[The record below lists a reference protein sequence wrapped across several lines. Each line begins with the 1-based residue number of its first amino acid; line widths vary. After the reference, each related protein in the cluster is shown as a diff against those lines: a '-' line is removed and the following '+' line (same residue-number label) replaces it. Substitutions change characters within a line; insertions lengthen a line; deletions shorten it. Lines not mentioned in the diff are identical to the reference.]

1 MGRLT
6 SAMSCVLVLLAL
18 CLAGA
23 PVAQAPHW
31 SKPKDPQRVRLYPKF
46 QTGQTLYYQMD
57 FRSRTSGTSE
67 GLIVSPEAS
76 KEQEVSI
83 SALLRLDVI
92 SVAPGPSPEARP
104 SVHLRTTYQ
113 KVASTIRTD
122 VPDPQAD
129 QLHDRI
135 EQLENKSLE
144 FTIGAGGQ
152 VSGIR
157 GLEDIFPEQQ
167 PRLREWLT
175 GIGFTASLPAEGI
188 YPGMKW
194 SSAPPENSGLPLAGI
209 AWESESTYLRDEP
222 CHVVKLIP
230 EETGVQVPNPE
241 SCAVI
246 LSAMS
251 LDGTAKHSDRTPPE
265 FRAKNLRTHGTMSGN
280 GQSLTYI
287 SLETGLVVSVT
298 QTSRQDMDVTVSS
311 DKGGSS
317 LRYQGNVETQW
328 ELSLLPVPSG
338 LPSNPPK

>member
-1 MGRLT
+1 M
-6 SAMSCVLVLLAL
+6 LVLLVM
-18 CLAGA
+18 CLAA
-23 PVAQAPHW
+23 ASVVAQAPHR

-57 FRSRTSGTSE
+57 FRSRTSGISE
-67 GLIVSPEAS
+67 GLIASPEAS
-76 KEQEVSI
+76 TEQEISI
-83 SALLRLDVI
+83 SALVRLDVI
-92 SVAPGPSPEARP
+92 SVAPGPSPETRP
-104 SVHLRTTYQ
+104 SVHLRTTYE

-122 VPDPQAD
+122 VPDPQVD
-129 QLHDRI
+129 QLRDRI
-135 EQLENKSLE
+135 QQLENKSLE

-152 VSGIR
+152 VGEVR

-194 SSAPPENSGLPLAGI
+194 SSAPPENSALPLAGI
-209 AWESESTYLRDEP
+209 AWESESTYLRNEP
-222 CHVVKLIP
+222 CHAVKLTP
-230 EETGVQVPNPE
+230 EDMAVQTPDRE

-246 LSAMS
+246 LSTMS
-251 LDGTAKHSDRTPPE
+251 LDGAAKPSDRTPPE

-287 SLETGLVVSVT
+287 SLGSGLVVSVT
-298 QTSRQDMDVTVSS
+298 QTSRQGMDVTVSS
-311 DKGGSS
+311 DKTGSS
-317 LRYQGNVETQW
+317 LHYRGSVETQW
-328 ELSLLPVPSG
+328 ELSLLPAPSG

>member
-1 MGRLT
+1 MP
-6 SAMSCVLVLLAL
+6 VLLAM
-18 CLAGA
+18 CLATA
-23 PVAQAPHW
+23 SLAAQAPRQRTL
-31 SKPKDPQRVRLYPKF
+31 KDPQRVRLYPKF

-67 GLIVSPEAS
+67 GLIASPEAS
-76 KEQEVSI
+76 KEQEISI
-83 SALLRLDVI
+83 SALVRLDVV
-92 SVAPGPSPEARP
+92 SVALGPSQEVRP
-104 SVHLRTTYQ
+104 SVHLRTTYE

-129 QLHDRI
+129 QLRDRI
-135 EQLENKSLE
+135 QQLENKSLE

-167 PRLREWLT
+167 RGLREWLT

-194 SSAPPENSGLPLAGI
+194 SLAPPENSALPLAGI
-209 AWESESTYLRDEP
+209 AWKNESSYLRDEP
-222 CHVVKLIP
+222 CHAVKLTP
-230 EETGVQVPNPE
+230 EDMATQAPNPE

-246 LSAMS
+246 LSTMS
-251 LDGTAKHSDRTPPE
+251 LDGTAKPSDRTPPE

-298 QTSRQDMDVTVSS
+298 QTSRQDMDLTVSS
-311 DKGGSS
+311 DKAGSS
-317 LRYQGNVETQW
+317 LRYQGSVETQW
-328 ELSLLPVPSG
+328 ELSLLPVPSR